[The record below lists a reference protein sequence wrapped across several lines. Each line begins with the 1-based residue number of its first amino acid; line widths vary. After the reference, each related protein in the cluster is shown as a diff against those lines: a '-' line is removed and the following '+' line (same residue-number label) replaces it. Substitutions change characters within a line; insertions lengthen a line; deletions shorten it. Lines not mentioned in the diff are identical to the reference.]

1 MENTSEDKTSKRI
14 IESLTLITNLLKP
27 AVYELVH
34 TKPAVYE
41 LVYTKPASDGHR
53 TLPVTRRIY
62 ATDLL
67 DAFKQSQELLN
78 ALDILLPLE
87 D

>member
-14 IESLTLITNLLKP
+14 IESLTLITNLL
-27 AVYELVH
+27 
-34 TKPAVYE
+34 KPAVYE